1 MIWQRF
7 KKNKLALAGLIF
19 MGLSIVIST
28 LGYFIIPDHSPDVNT
43 MYPEL
48 ARKKPG
54 FTCTYIK
61 IKTDQTYEE
70 PGFFSKLSNGWHD
83 AFELIPIQSYRP
95 SGDSIRYLKYG
106 STLPESLPKS
116 ALYDTKHYV
125 TQKTNVLG
133 NDSYG
138 RDLLSR
144 LVIGARV
151 SIAVGFIA
159 VLISVIIGLILGQL
173 AGYFRGKTDAF
184 IMWLINIIWS
194 LPTLMFIIAL
204 TFAIGKGFWQI
215 FVAVGLTTW
224 VELARIVRGQV
235 FSIRETEYI
244 QAAKI
249 LGFGHFRILFRHILL
264 NIWGTV
270 IIISVANFA
279 SAILLEAGLSF
290 LGQGL
295 QAPAPSLGQMIK
307 ENYAFIV
314 FDASHLA
321 IFPGLMI
328 AMLVMSVNFI
338 GNGLRDAFDVNI

>member
-1 MIWQRF
+1 MI
-7 KKNKLALAGLIF
+7 LC
-19 MGLSIVIST
+19 T
-28 LGYFIIPDHSPDVNT
+28 LVSVFGFLIIPDHSPDVNT
-43 MYPEL
+43 MYPDL
-48 ARKKPG
+48 ALKKPG
-54 FTCTYIK
+54 FHCQYLK
-61 IKTDQTYEE
+61 IKTTTATPE
-70 PGFFSKLSNGWHD
+70 PNIFIKIISGWNSPFD
-83 AFELIPIQSYRP
+83 LVPMDTFWQKN
-95 SGDSIRYLKYG
+95 DSIYYLPYDNTLVQSISG
-106 STLPESLPKS
+106 SMLYHPSDFKTERTSLMGT
-116 ALYDTKHYV
+116 DR
-125 TQKTNVLG
+125 
-133 NDSYG
+133 YG
-138 RDLLSR
+138 RDLFSR

-151 SIAVGFIA
+151 SIAVGLVA
-159 VLISVIIGLILGQL
+159 VIISVIIGLLMGLL
-173 AGYFRGKTDAF
+173 AGYYRGWVDGL

-244 QAAKI
+244 QAARI
-249 LGFGHFRILFRHILL
+249 LGFKDMRILIKHILP

-270 IIISVANFA
+270 IIMSVANFA

-295 QAPAPSLGQMIK
+295 QPPTPSLGQMIK

-328 AMLVMSVNFI
+328 ALLVMSVNFM
-338 GNGLRDAFDVNI
+338 GNGLRDAFDVNE

>member
-1 MIWQRF
+1 MIWKRF
-7 KKNKLALAGLIF
+7 KKNKLALGGFVF
-19 MGLSIVIST
+19 MSLCLLVSVFGFL
-28 LGYFIIPDHSPDVNT
+28 IIPDHSPDVNT
-43 MYPEL
+43 MYPDL
-48 ARKKPG
+48 ALKKPG
-54 FTCTYIK
+54 FTCDYIK
-61 IKTDQTYEE
+61 IKTSSPINE
-70 PGFFSKLSNGWHD
+70 PNIFIKIASGWNSPFD
-83 AFELIPIQSYRP
+83 LIPI
-95 SGDSIRYLKYG
+95 DSVTNHKDSVYYWPYDNALQQVIPL
-106 STLPESLPKS
+106 SSLYHPTDFIIS
-116 ALYDTKHYV
+116 RTSL
-125 TQKTNVLG
+125 LG
-133 NDSYG
+133 TDRYG
-138 RDLLSR
+138 RDLFSR
-144 LVIGARV
+144 LIIGARV
-151 SIAVGFIA
+151 SIAVGFVA
-159 VLISVIIGLILGQL
+159 VIISVIIGLLMGLL
-173 AGYFRGKTDAF
+173 AGYYRGWVDTL

-235 FSIRETEYI
+235 FSIREMEYI

-249 LGFGHFRILFRHILL
+249 LGFKDIRILIKHILP

-270 IIISVANFA
+270 IIMSVANFA

-295 QAPAPSLGQMIK
+295 QPPTPSLGQMIK

-328 AMLVMSVNFI
+328 ALLVMSVNFI
-338 GNGLRDAFDVNI
+338 GNGLRDAFDVND

>member
-1 MIWQRF
+1 MIWKRF
-7 KKNKLALAGLIF
+7 KKNKLALGGF
-19 MGLSIVIST
+19 VFLSICVFTSIFGF
-28 LGYFIIPDHSPDVNT
+28 LIIPDHTPDVNT
-43 MYPEL
+43 MYPDIAL
-48 ARKKPG
+48 KQPG
-54 FTCTYIK
+54 FACNFLK
-61 IKTDQTYEE
+61 IKRSSPTPETSV
-70 PGFFSKLSNGWHD
+70 FVKIAKGWTSPY
-83 AFELIPIQSYRP
+83 ELIAV
-95 SGDSIRYLKYG
+95 DSI
-106 STLPESLPKS
+106 
-116 ALYDTKHYV
+116 ATK
-125 TQKTNVLG
+125 
-133 NDSYG
+133 NDSIYYLPYGNSLIKSIHKATLYHPKDYTLRRTSILGTDRYG
-138 RDLLSR
+138 RDLFSR
-144 LVIGARV
+144 LIIGARV
-151 SIAVGFIA
+151 SIAVGLVA
-159 VLISVIIGLILGQL
+159 VVISVIIGLLMGLL
-173 AGYFRGKTDAF
+173 AGYYRGKVDGL

-235 FSIRETEYI
+235 FSIREMEYI

-249 LGFGHFRILFRHILL
+249 LGFNNWRILLNHILP

-270 IIISVANFA
+270 IIMSVANFA

-295 QAPAPSLGQMIK
+295 QPPTPSLGQMIK

-328 AMLVMSVNFI
+328 ALLVMSVNFI
-338 GNGLRDAFDVNI
+338 GNGLRDAMDVHE

>member
-1 MIWQRF
+1 MSLCLLVSVF
-7 KKNKLALAGLIF
+7 
-19 MGLSIVIST
+19 
-28 LGYFIIPDHSPDVNT
+28 GYLIIPDHTPDVNT
-43 MYPEL
+43 MYPDL
-48 ARKKPG
+48 ALKKPG
-54 FTCTYIK
+54 FQCDYIK
-61 IKTDQTYEE
+61 LETSSPAEQPNIFIKITSGWNSPFDLVPIDSVWSKTDSVYYL
-70 PGFFSKLSNGWHD
+70 PYSNSLVQ
-83 AFELIPIQSYRP
+83 AIPHS
-95 SGDSIRYLKYG
+95 S
-106 STLPESLPKS
+106 
-116 ALYDTKHYV
+116 LYDT
-125 TQKTNVLG
+125 
-133 NDSYG
+133 NDYTLSRTSLMGTDRYG
-138 RDLLSR
+138 RDLFSR

-151 SIAVGFIA
+151 SIAVGLVA
-159 VLISVIIGLILGQL
+159 VIISVIIGLLMGLL
-173 AGYFRGKTDAF
+173 AGYYRGKIDGF
-184 IMWLINIIWS
+184 IMWIINIIWS

-235 FSIRETEYI
+235 FSIREMEYI

-249 LGFGHFRILFRHILL
+249 LGFKDFRILIKHILP

-270 IIISVANFA
+270 IIMSVANFA

-295 QAPAPSLGQMIK
+295 QPPTPSLGQMIK

-328 AMLVMSVNFI
+328 ALLVMSVNFI
-338 GNGLRDAFDVNI
+338 GNGLRDAFDVNE

>member
-1 MIWQRF
+1 MYPD
-7 KKNKLALAGLIF
+7 LAL
-19 MGLSIVIST
+19 
-28 LGYFIIPDHSPDVNT
+28 
-43 MYPEL
+43 
-48 ARKKPG
+48 KKPG
-54 FTCTYIK
+54 FTCTYIQLKSNSTPENKSIFQK
-61 IKTDQTYEE
+61 IGSGWNPDYELVPIDSFSSFKDTIAYYAYTSVLPTYIAKNRLYNPSNATIKRTSLMGTD
-70 PGFFSKLSNGWHD
+70 
-83 AFELIPIQSYRP
+83 R
-95 SGDSIRYLKYG
+95 
-106 STLPESLPKS
+106 
-116 ALYDTKHYV
+116 
-125 TQKTNVLG
+125 
-133 NDSYG
+133 YG

-151 SIAVGFIA
+151 SIAVGLVA
-159 VLISVIIGLILGQL
+159 VIISVIIGLLMGLL
-173 AGYFRGKTDAF
+173 AGYYRGWVDGI
-184 IMWLINIIWS
+184 IMWIINIIWS

-244 QAAKI
+244 QAARV
-249 LGFGHFRILFRHILL
+249 LGFNDLRILVKHIVP

-270 IIISVANFA
+270 IIMSVANFA

-295 QAPAPSLGQMIK
+295 QPPSPSLGQMIK

-314 FDASHLA
+314 FDSSHLA

-328 AMLVMSVNFI
+328 ALLVMSVNFI
-338 GNGLRDAFDVNI
+338 GNGLRDAFDVNV

>member
-1 MIWQRF
+1 MIWKRF
-7 KKNKLALAGLIF
+7 KKNKLALGGFIF
-19 MGLSIVIST
+19 MMLSVLVSVF
-28 LGYFIIPDHSPDVNT
+28 GYLFIADHTPDVNT
-43 MYPEL
+43 MYPDL
-48 ARKKPG
+48 ALKKPG
-54 FTCTYIK
+54 FNCTYLKVKNNSNHPKTNLFEK
-61 IKTDQTYEE
+61 IA
-70 PGFFSKLSNGWHD
+70 LGWKSD
-83 AFELIPIQSYRP
+83 FDLIPIDSFKTTKDTIKFYTYGNALATFLPLTKLYNNSSPTIKRTSYFGTDR
-95 SGDSIRYLKYG
+95 
-106 STLPESLPKS
+106 
-116 ALYDTKHYV
+116 
-125 TQKTNVLG
+125 
-133 NDSYG
+133 YG

-151 SIAVGFIA
+151 SIAVGLVA
-159 VLISVIIGLILGQL
+159 VIISVIIGLLMGLL
-173 AGYFRGKTDAF
+173 AGYYRGWLDGV
-184 IMWLINIIWS
+184 IMWIINIIWS

-244 QAAKI
+244 QAARV
-249 LGFGHFRILFRHILL
+249 LGFNDLRIITKHIIP

-270 IIISVANFA
+270 IIMSVANFA

-295 QAPAPSLGQMIK
+295 QPPSPSLGQMIK

-328 AMLVMSVNFI
+328 ALLVMSVNFI
-338 GNGLRDAFDVNI
+338 GNGLRDAFDVNV

>member
-1 MIWQRF
+1 MIWKRF
-7 KKNKLALAGLIF
+7 KKNKLAVGGFIF
-19 MGLSIVIST
+19 MSLCLLVSVF
-28 LGYFIIPDHSPDVNT
+28 GYLIIPDHTPDVNT
-43 MYPEL
+43 MYPDL
-48 ARKKPG
+48 ALKKPG
-54 FTCTYIK
+54 FQCDYIK
-61 IKTDQTYEE
+61 LETSSPAEQPNIFIKITSGWNSPFDLVPIDSVWSKTDSVYYL
-70 PGFFSKLSNGWHD
+70 PYSNSLVQ
-83 AFELIPIQSYRP
+83 AIPHS
-95 SGDSIRYLKYG
+95 S
-106 STLPESLPKS
+106 
-116 ALYDTKHYV
+116 LYDT
-125 TQKTNVLG
+125 
-133 NDSYG
+133 NDYTLSRTSLMGTDRYG
-138 RDLLSR
+138 RDLFSR

-151 SIAVGFIA
+151 SIAVGLVA
-159 VLISVIIGLILGQL
+159 VIISVIIGLLMGLL
-173 AGYFRGKTDAF
+173 AGYYRGKIDGF
-184 IMWLINIIWS
+184 IMWIINIIWS

-235 FSIRETEYI
+235 FSIREMEYI

-249 LGFGHFRILFRHILL
+249 LGFKDFRILIKHILP

-270 IIISVANFA
+270 IIMSVANFA

-295 QAPAPSLGQMIK
+295 QPPTPSLGQMIK

-328 AMLVMSVNFI
+328 ALLVMSVNFI
-338 GNGLRDAFDVNI
+338 GNGLRDAFDVNE

>member
-1 MIWQRF
+1 MIWKRF
-7 KKNKLALAGLIF
+7 KKNKLALGGFIF
-19 MGLSIVIST
+19 MSFCVLVSVF
-28 LGYFIIPDHSPDVNT
+28 GYLIIPDHTPDVNT
-43 MYPEL
+43 MYPDL
-48 ARKKPG
+48 ALKKPG
-54 FTCTYIK
+54 FRSNYIK
-61 IKTDQTYEE
+61 VKTSSPVTE
-70 PGFFSKLSNGWHD
+70 PNIFTKITGGWNSPYD
-83 AFELIPIQSYRP
+83 LIPVDSVWSKNDSVYYLPYGNSLIQ
-95 SGDSIRYLKYG
+95 GIH
-106 STLPESLPKS
+106 KS
-116 ALYDTKHYV
+116 SLYDSRGYQLSRISLMGT
-125 TQKTNVLG
+125 
-133 NDSYG
+133 DRYG
-138 RDLLSR
+138 RDLFSR

-151 SIAVGFIA
+151 SIAVGLVA
-159 VLISVIIGLILGQL
+159 VFISVIIGLLMGLL
-173 AGYFRGKTDAF
+173 AGYYRGWVDGL

-235 FSIRETEYI
+235 FSIREMEYI

-249 LGFGHFRILFRHILL
+249 LGFKDIRILIKHILP

-270 IIISVANFA
+270 IIMSVANFA

-295 QAPAPSLGQMIK
+295 QPPTPSLGQMIK

-328 AMLVMSVNFI
+328 ALLVMSVNFM
-338 GNGLRDAFDVNI
+338 GNGLRDAFDVNE

>member
-1 MIWQRF
+1 MF
-7 KKNKLALAGLIF
+7 LCVS
-19 MGLSIVIST
+19 LSIF
-28 LGYFIIPDHSPDVNT
+28 GYLLIPDHTPEVNT
-43 MYPEL
+43 MYPDL
-48 ARKKPG
+48 ALKKPG
-54 FTCTYIK
+54 FNCTYLKLKSSSVPEETNILQK
-61 IKTDQTYEE
+61 I
-70 PGFFSKLSNGWHD
+70 SNGWNPD
-83 AFELIPIQSYRP
+83 YELIPI
-95 SGDSIRYLKYG
+95 DSMQETEDTVIYYAYG
-106 STLPESLPKS
+106 
-116 ALYDTKHYV
+116 
-125 TQKTNVLG
+125 NVLPTYIAKTRIYDLASILIQRTSYLG
-133 NDSYG
+133 TDRYG

-151 SIAVGFIA
+151 SIAVGLVA
-159 VLISVIIGLILGQL
+159 VIISVIIGLLMGLL
-173 AGYFRGKTDAF
+173 AGYYRGWLDGF
-184 IMWLINIIWS
+184 IMWIINIIWS

-244 QAAKI
+244 QAARV
-249 LGFGHFRILFRHILL
+249 LGFNDLRILLKHIVP

-270 IIISVANFA
+270 IIMSVANFA

-295 QAPAPSLGQMIK
+295 QPPSPSLGQMIK

-328 AMLVMSVNFI
+328 ALLVMSVNFI
-338 GNGLRDAFDVNI
+338 GNGLRDAFDVNV

>member
-1 MIWQRF
+1 MMLCVLVSVF
-7 KKNKLALAGLIF
+7 
-19 MGLSIVIST
+19 
-28 LGYFIIPDHSPDVNT
+28 GYLIIPDHTPSVNT
-43 MYPEL
+43 MYPDIAL
-48 ARKKPG
+48 KKPG
-54 FTCTYIK
+54 FSCDYIK
-61 IKTDQTYEE
+61 IKSSSVVVETNLFEKITEGWYSPYEY
-70 PGFFSKLSNGWHD
+70 
-83 AFELIPIQSYRP
+83 IPV
-95 SGDSIRYLKYG
+95 DLASIK
-106 STLPESLPKS
+106 
-116 ALYDTKHYV
+116 
-125 TQKTNVLG
+125 
-133 NDSYG
+133 NDSVSFVTYGNTFKESIPVSLLYNKNDWKVKRTNILGTDRYG

-144 LVIGARV
+144 LVVGARV
-151 SIAVGFIA
+151 SIAVGLVA
-159 VLISVIIGLILGQL
+159 VIISVIIGLLFGLL
-173 AGYFRGKTDAF
+173 AGYYRGWVDGL

-244 QAAKI
+244 QAARI
-249 LGFGHFRILFRHILL
+249 LGFKDLRILLKHILP

-270 IIISVANFA
+270 IIMSVANFA
-279 SAILLEAGLSF
+279 AAILLEAGLSF

-295 QAPAPSLGQMIK
+295 QPPTPSLGQMIK

-328 AMLVMSVNFI
+328 ALLVMSVNFM
-338 GNGLRDAFDVNI
+338 GNGLRDAFDVNE

>member
-1 MIWQRF
+1 M
-7 KKNKLALAGLIF
+7 
-19 MGLSIVIST
+19 T
-28 LGYFIIPDHSPDVNT
+28 LCVLVSVFGYLIIPDHTPDVNT
-43 MYPEL
+43 MYPDL
-48 ARKKPG
+48 ALKKPG
-54 FTCTYIK
+54 FSCEYIK
-61 IKTDQTYEE
+61 IKTSNPTIKTNLITKITTGWNSPYDLVPIDSVWSKTDSVYYLPYGNSLVQT
-70 PGFFSKLSNGWHD
+70 
-83 AFELIPIQSYRP
+83 IPQS
-95 SGDSIRYLKYG
+95 L
-106 STLPESLPKS
+106 
-116 ALYDTKHYV
+116 LYDTADFKLSR
-125 TQKTNVLG
+125 TSLMGT
-133 NDSYG
+133 DRYG
-138 RDLLSR
+138 RDLFSR

-151 SIAVGFIA
+151 SIAVGLVA
-159 VLISVIIGLILGQL
+159 VIISVIIGLLMGLL
-173 AGYFRGKTDAF
+173 AGYYRGWVDGW

-215 FVAVGLTTW
+215 FVDVGLTTW

-235 FSIRETEYI
+235 FSIREMEYI

-249 LGFGHFRILFRHILL
+249 LGFKDIRILVKHVLP

-270 IIISVANFA
+270 IIMSVANFA

-295 QAPAPSLGQMIK
+295 QPPTPSLGQMIK

-328 AMLVMSVNFI
+328 AFLVMSVNFI
-338 GNGLRDAFDVNI
+338 GNGLRDAFDVNE

>member
-1 MIWQRF
+1 MIWKRF
-7 KKNKLALAGLIF
+7 KKNKLALGGFIF
-19 MGLSIVIST
+19 LSICILTS
-28 LGYFIIPDHSPDVNT
+28 LFGFLIIPDHTPDVNT
-43 MYPEL
+43 MYPDIAL
-48 ARKKPG
+48 KGPG
-54 FTCTYIK
+54 FTCSYIK
-61 IKTDQTYEE
+61 IKPNDPTPE
-70 PGFFSKLSNGWHD
+70 PSFFIKITKGWNPPYD
-83 AFELIPIQSYRP
+83 LIAV
-95 SGDSIRYLKYG
+95 DSIA
-106 STLPESLPKS
+106 STSDSLYYRSIGNTQLNSIHKS
-116 ALYDTKHYV
+116 ILFHPVDYKISRTSLMGTDR
-125 TQKTNVLG
+125 
-133 NDSYG
+133 YG
-138 RDLLSR
+138 RDLFSR
-144 LVIGARV
+144 LIIGARV
-151 SIAVGFIA
+151 SIAVGLVAVIIS
-159 VLISVIIGLILGQL
+159 VLIGLLMGLL
-173 AGYFRGKTDAF
+173 AGYYRGKVDGL

-235 FSIRETEYI
+235 FSIREMEYI

-249 LGFGHFRILFRHILL
+249 LGFKNWRILIKHILP

-270 IIISVANFA
+270 IIMSVANFA

-295 QAPAPSLGQMIK
+295 QPPTPSLGQMIK

-328 AMLVMSVNFI
+328 ALLVMSVNFI
-338 GNGLRDAFDVNI
+338 GNGLRDAFDVNE

>member
-1 MIWQRF
+1 MSLCLLVSVF
-7 KKNKLALAGLIF
+7 
-19 MGLSIVIST
+19 
-28 LGYFIIPDHSPDVNT
+28 GYLIIPDHTPDVNT
-43 MYPEL
+43 MYPDL
-48 ARKKPG
+48 ALKKPG
-54 FTCTYIK
+54 FSCDYLK
-61 IKTDQTYEE
+61 IKTSSPSIE
-70 PGFFSKLSNGWHD
+70 PNIFIKITRGWNSPYD
-83 AFELIPIQSYRP
+83 LIPV
-95 SGDSIRYLKYG
+95 DSVWTKKDSFYYLPYG
-106 STLPESLPKS
+106 NLLFQVISKTSLFDP
-116 ALYDTKHYV
+116 
-125 TQKTNVLG
+125 TNYIISRRSLMG
-133 NDSYG
+133 TDRYG
-138 RDLLSR
+138 RDLFSR

-151 SIAVGFIA
+151 SIAVGLVA
-159 VLISVIIGLILGQL
+159 VIISVIIGLLMGLL
-173 AGYFRGKTDAF
+173 AGYYRGWIDGL

-235 FSIRETEYI
+235 FSIREMEYI
-244 QAAKI
+244 QAARI
-249 LGFGHFRILFRHILL
+249 LGFKDIRILIKHILP

-270 IIISVANFA
+270 IIMSVANFA

-295 QAPAPSLGQMIK
+295 QPPTPSLGQMIK

-328 AMLVMSVNFI
+328 ALLVMSVNFM
-338 GNGLRDAFDVNI
+338 GNGLRDAFDVNE